1 MKKLSLLGLLVVG
14 ACVFQACHSPE
25 SRATKGD
32 TAQTDT
38 GSKTGTSTG
47 ADNGASSS
55 PASSTESTQTESSA
69 ANDSSSKKETTSRN
83 ITNESKVSSDAAGF
97 MKTAAIG
104 GMMEV
109 ELGKIALKSTN
120 PKVKAFAE
128 QMVKDHSKAND
139 ELKALAVKS
148 GIILPAEYPADDK
161 AHVDMMK
168 KMTGA
173 AFDKHYVDM
182 MVTDHEKTIALFK
195 TGARSREKEVS
206 DFAKKTLP
214 VIEGHFEKAKAIQS
228 SIK

>member
-1 MKKLSLLGLLVVG
+1 MKKLSLLGLLVVS

-25 SRATKGD
+25 SRAAKGD
-32 TAQTDT
+32 STQTDT

-55 PASSTESTQTESSA
+55 PASSTENTKTESSA
-69 ANDSSSKKETTSRN
+69 NGSSSKKDSMPKDV
-83 ITNESKVSSDAAGF
+83 TNQSKVDGDEAGF
-97 MKTAAIG
+97 MKKAAIG

-109 ELGKIALKSTN
+109 ELGQIALKSTN

-128 QMVKDHSKAND
+128 LMIKDHSKAND
-139 ELKALAVKS
+139 ELKALATKS

-173 AFDKHYVDM
+173 AFDKHYIGM
-182 MVTDHEKTIALFK
+182 MVTDHDKTVTLFK
-195 TGARSREKEVS
+195 AAVNSQDKGVS

-214 VIEGHFEKAKAIQS
+214 VITGHFEKAKAIQAS
-228 SIK
+228 LK